1 MDEFFGNILFSA
13 KKYEYEFHT
22 ISDYFHL
29 LNITKLFIQQKKI
42 NSIIKKK
49 KKSLFFLF
57 LPQKKNRK
65 KTADHQNH

>member
-29 LNITKLFIQQKKI
+29 LNITKLFIQQKNQFHYKKEKKI
-42 NSIIKKK
+42 FIFFIFTTKKESEKNS
-49 KKSLFFLF
+49 
-57 LPQKKNRK
+57 
-65 KTADHQNH
+65 